1 MANDVPIYLQ
11 KYVAPVFYVIG
22 NIGNLLTIYIF
33 FKRSWRKNVC
43 VFYFLI
49 CLFTNTIFVNS
60 TLLGSILI
68 TGFNIN
74 AQNSSVILCKLFY
87 YVSYT
92 SATYLP
98 IVLILASI
106 DRLLIS
112 SQNVDTRLYSSKRLG
127 YFSISTSGFIWSM
140 FSLHILIKVNIVE
153 IFPTYS
159 ICYYDR
165 SEFYVNFFLY
175 STLAISGIIPF
186 LLIILSVL
194 IFKNARRIRA
204 IPRQQRREIRTMNKK
219 DFQLLRCLYV
229 HNIVYIICSI
239 LLVVSIGYSETL
251 NLRTSTPMEQAVS
264 NFLSN
269 IGALLHHIPY
279 CTSFFI
285 FANVSRAFRLELK
298 RLAYNIRRKDLATVR
313 KEPTRN
319 NIELNNVVSTIV
331 IQT

>member
-1 MANDVPIYLQ
+1 
-11 KYVAPVFYVIG
+11 
-22 NIGNLLTIYIF
+22 
-33 FKRSWRKNVC
+33 
-43 VFYFLI
+43 
-49 CLFTNTIFVNS
+49 
-60 TLLGSILI
+60 
-68 TGFNIN
+68 
-74 AQNSSVILCKLFY
+74 VILCKLFY

-98 IVLILASI
+98 IVLTLASV
-106 DRLLIS
+106 DRLLLS
-112 SQNVDTRLYSSKRLG
+112 SQNIDTRLYSSKRLG
-127 YFSISTSGFIWSM
+127 YFSISTSGFIWSI

-153 IFPTYS
+153 IFPRYS

-194 IFKNARRIRA
+194 TFKNARRIRA

-229 HNIVYIICSI
+229 HNIVYIIFSI
-239 LLVVSIGYSETL
+239 LIVVSIVYSETL
-251 NLRTSTPMEQAVS
+251 KYETSTRMEQAVS

-269 IGALLHHIPY
+269 IGGFLYYIPY

-285 FANVSRAFRLELK
+285 FANVSKAFRLELK
-298 RLAYNIRRKDLATVR
+298 RLAYNIRRKDLAAVR
-313 KEPTRN
+313 KQEPTRN